1 MVRIAAHDTV
11 NRTVHLSSI
20 IRAQYSTG
28 RIALPQNGGL
38 YSRFKH
44 IQGVPAQSSDGG
56 YSVSKLQMIDQ
67 LVERLVRLKGN
78 GATSTTQ
85 AGDSGPD
92 ALFTQYAAEL
102 ARTIRAADAIS
113 PSVTAG
119 MAGPGLLFN
128 LVA

>member
-1 MVRIAAHDTV
+1 MVSIATHTTV
-11 NRTVHLSSI
+11 NRTVHLSNI
-20 IRAQYSTG
+20 IRAQYASG

-56 YSVSKLQMIDQ
+56 YSVNKLRMIDQ
-67 LVERLVRLKGN
+67 LVERLVRLKGHAPA
-78 GATSTTQ
+78 ATNQ
-85 AGDSGPD
+85 AGDSDPD
-92 ALFTQYAAEL
+92 ALIAKYAADL
-102 ARTIRAADAIS
+102 AKVLHAADTIS

-119 MAGPGLLFN
+119 MASPGMLFN